1 MSHTLHVYPFSRL
14 FVMSALV
21 FGAGNLALGASG
33 LRGEYFNNNGLL
45 GTPTLVRTD
54 ATVNV
59 DWDNHTPATGVSGDR
74 FSIRWTGKVQAPAA
88 GAYRF
93 ATSSDAGIRVWL
105 NSTLII
111 DAWASHST
119 RTDRSNLIN

>member
-1 MSHTLHVYPFSRL
+1 MSHIGYVCL
-14 FVMSALV
+14 MSAAASAL
-21 FGAGNLALGASG
+21 FAGNG

-45 GTPTLVRTD
+45 GTPTFVRTD
-54 ATVNV
+54 ATVNF

-74 FSIRWTGKVQAPAA
+74 FSIRWAGKVQATTA

-93 ATSSDAGIRVWL
+93 ATVSDSGIRVWINNAL
-105 NSTLII
+105 VI

-119 RTDRSNLIN
+119 RTDRAN